1 MLETALQEITVCYSN
16 LPKRTIVLVL
26 AYLTHSARLLA
37 QSTLL
42 VWLGEMRLS
51 KICMN
56 ARTHRGVRVGGMDRF
71 FPCRIVASVVF
82 TGMRFHQRYKTY
94 RWASFGISKVSLDS
108 CCWTKWI
115 KFSQVILSCHWC
127 QVFTADTLPAR
138 EESCTGT

>member
-37 QSTLL
+37 ESTLL

-56 ARTHRGVRVGGMDRF
+56 ARTHRGARVGGMDRF

-82 TGMRFHQRYKTY
+82 TGMRSTRGTKHTDGHPLVYPRFHLT
-94 RWASFGISKVSLDS
+94 
-108 CCWTKWI
+108 
-115 KFSQVILSCHWC
+115 
-127 QVFTADTLPAR
+127 TAA
-138 EESCTGT
+138 EQNE